1 MNADERRN
9 GLIEKANSLI
19 DKIQD
24 AMRLVENA
32 ERAKDKFAR
41 PDSVLSLELPIE
53 GDDDF
58 KDVFK
63 LGEIFDEKGIEKI
76 KAYILTE
83 LELLEESNL
92 KLLEAAGFVEHRQ
105 DNVPQTE
112 AADTEPAEAAG
123 ICDERKAE
131 PLPFD
136 DAPDTYE
143 DEDLREAVPDPE
155 EDDSDMIIVPERLEK
170 KIGKPIDEK
179 TIEKIGKL
187 AETGMGPSE
196 IARHVGV
203 SQPTASRY
211 SKKYAETVANKE
223 TKPGRSVS
231 RR

>member
-32 ERAKDKFAR
+32 ERAKDKFTR
-41 PDSVLSLELPIE
+41 PDSELSLELPIE
-53 GDDDF
+53 GCDEF

-92 KLLEAAGFVEHRQ
+92 KLLEAAGFAEHRQ
-105 DNVPQTE
+105 DNAPQTE
-112 AADTEPAEAAG
+112 AADVPDMTDTEPAEAAG
-123 ICDERKAE
+123 SEI
-131 PLPFD
+131 PFTD
-136 DAPDTYE
+136 F
-143 DEDLREAVPDPE
+143 

-170 KIGKPIDEK
+170 KVGKPIDEK
-179 TIEKIGKL
+179 TIEKIGEL
-187 AETGMGPSE
+187 AETGMRPSE

-211 SKKYAETVANKE
+211 SKKYAETVANKD